1 MGIVATIVT
10 YNDYPLIE
18 DCIESIIDK
27 VDKIVVIDGK
37 YKDFPGEYSCSWDD
51 TIEYLARVQ
60 KDNKIVLRF
69 VSDVDEVTKRNIY
82 FQYLKDGDLCL
93 NIDADEVLV
102 GDLPTL
108 KADIGMVRIGEDGD
122 RRRHRR
128 TNRLFRYRT
137 GLHYWGKHTLLLD
150 KDNKVFAHLDKAGKD
165 YTVQDDR
172 VEFLHN
178 NHKRSYDRKK
188 DKKAYYKILMKR
200 EAKVNEPIINRA

>member
-1 MGIVATIVT
+1 MLIACIIT
-10 YNDYPLIE
+10 YNDWPLIE

-37 YKDFPGEYSCSWDD
+37 YRDFPGQGWDSTD
-51 TIEYLARVQ
+51 GTLKYLLGLNIDLISSLNA
-60 KDNKIVLRF
+60 
-69 VSDVDEVTKRNIY
+69 DEVGKRNSY
-82 FQYLKDGDLCL
+82 LDQLKDGDICL
-93 NIDADEVLV
+93 NIDADEVLI

-178 NHKRSYDRKK
+178 NHKRGYNRKK

-200 EAKVNEPIINRA
+200 EAKVNEPIGNQ